1 MKRFIKR
8 VLFWLRG
15 YRTVGPKQTPDIKDV
30 SETAEQLRTKRKAKR
45 AYRRH
50 YSRDGVDK

>member
-15 YRTVGPKQTPDIKDV
+15 YRTVEPKHTPDIKKPSKQD
-30 SETAEQLRTKRKAKR
+30 AARLQ
-45 AYRRH
+45 
-50 YSRDGVDK
+50 

>member
-15 YRTVGPKQTPDIKDV
+15 YRTVGPKQTPDIKKKP
-30 SETAEQLRTKRKAKR
+30 TKQDAARLQ
-45 AYRRH
+45 
-50 YSRDGVDK
+50 